1 MVASKL
7 LSDLSKQVGI
17 GGMAGPRMR
26 TLAGLFDFAEVPI
39 RLLTRLTT
47 VFINKA
53 AVSRI

>member
-1 MVASKL
+1 
-7 LSDLSKQVGI
+7 
-17 GGMAGPRMR
+17 MAGPRMR